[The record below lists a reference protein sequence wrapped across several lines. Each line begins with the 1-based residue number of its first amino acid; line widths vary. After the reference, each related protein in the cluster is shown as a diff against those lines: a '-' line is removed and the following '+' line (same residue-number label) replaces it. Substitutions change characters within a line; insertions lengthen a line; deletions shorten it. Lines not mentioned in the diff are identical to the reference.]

1 MSLARW
7 LWLLAAG
14 LVTVV
19 AQLTIADELTIAGVH
34 AELVW
39 VLPVAV
45 GLAAGMKAGM
55 AAGLVGGAVADL
67 FLPTPFGLTA
77 LVGVLIG
84 FGVGRLGEEGIGDL
98 GGSAFW
104 VAPSIAFGGGLIAP
118 VLYAVCGAAI
128 GHRSYL
134 SATLGVVCVL
144 DAVACALL
152 VRPVMGVL
160 GPRVVDD
167 ASRAGPLEPVRGA
180 L

>member
-1 MSLARW
+1 MSPSRW
-7 LWLLAAG
+7 LWLVLAA
-14 LVTVV
+14 LATVV
-19 AQLTIADELTIAGVH
+19 AQLTLADELTISGVH

-77 LVGVLIG
+77 VVGVLVG
-84 FGVGRLGEEGIGDL
+84 YLVGRLGEEGVGDL
-98 GGSAFW
+98 GGSAWW
-104 VAPSIAFGGGLIAP
+104 VAPSLAFGAGLAAP
-118 VLYAVCGAAI
+118 VLFAICGAAI

-134 SATLGVVCVL
+134 SGTLGVICAL

-160 GPRVVDD
+160 GRRVVDD
-167 ASRAGPLEPVRGA
+167 SLRAGPLEPVRGT